1 MTPEQWEKVSDIFHS
16 VAALDPEKR
25 AAYLDQACDGDET
38 LRDEVE
44 SLLSAHEEAAEFI
57 EAPVVKGVGIDI
69 SEMPSLTGSFF
80 SHYRIERSIGRSLSG
95 DRYAPQPQGGAQE
108 AP

>member
-38 LRDEVE
+38 LMR
-44 SLLSAHEEAAEFI
+44 
-57 EAPVVKGVGIDI
+57 
-69 SEMPSLTGSFF
+69 
-80 SHYRIERSIGRSLSG
+80 RRRSSSKHRW
-95 DRYAPQPQGGAQE
+95 
-108 AP
+108 